1 MIKIT
6 KEFNGNIMMIDLNE
20 EDVRYIISECAVI
33 GLRTDA
39 QPAAKEPKQYTMPKT
54 IRTGCFK
61 DHKDEVLQMLDQG
74 MSRHKIAAY
83 FGVSDHTAAMWIER
97 WTAGVD
103 ARHNN
108 YHAELTL
115 RDGFEM
121 MQRHAS
127 GMSYVKIAAEYG
139 INYHT
144 VKRWINKARQTLN
157 VPAA

>member
-6 KEFNGNIMMIDLNE
+6 KEFNGNVMMIDLNE

-83 FGVSDHTAAMWIER
+83 FGTTDATVRRWVER
-97 WTAGVD
+97 WRTGVD
-103 ARHNN
+103 VKRRGGVAG
-108 YHAELTL
+108 LTL
-115 RDGFEM
+115 DDGFDM
-121 MQRHAS
+121 MRKNAC
-127 GMSYVKIAAEYG
+127 GMTNSQIAAIYG
-139 INYHT
+139 INQNT
-144 VKRWINKARQTLN
+144 VTKWITKAKRALN